1 MSKSSTVWASRN
13 DFLLLHSIKSC
24 CCKVL
29 IGIIFNVKPVGKFLF
44 NWVEKHQN
52 RTVIPIQK
60 KNSAGIKKIEYLQIG
75 QTSSVCTNRMT
86 LIPRLLREHDAAFS
100 KGGYLQPQA
109 GEKNSLSNFHGI
121 LSKQNNVRIL
131 PQHDLRETVP

>member
-1 MSKSSTVWASRN
+1 M
-13 DFLLLHSIKSC
+13 
-24 CCKVL
+24 
-29 IGIIFNVKPVGKFLF
+29 KPVGKFLF
-44 NWVEKHQN
+44 DWVEKHQN

-60 KNSAGIKKIEYLQIG
+60 KNSAGIKKIEYSQIG

-86 LIPRLLREHDAAFS
+86 LAPQLLREHDAAFS

-109 GEKNSLSNFHGI
+109 GEKNSSSNFHGI